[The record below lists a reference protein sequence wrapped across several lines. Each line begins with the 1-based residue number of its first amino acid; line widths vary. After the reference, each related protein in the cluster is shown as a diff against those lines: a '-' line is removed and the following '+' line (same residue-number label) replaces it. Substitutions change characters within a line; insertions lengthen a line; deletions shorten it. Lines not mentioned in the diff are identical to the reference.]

1 MGKGP
6 HAAQSALTQKNLNSE
21 ILGSG
26 GTVVA
31 QVPEAGTKVPPGS
44 TVMLFTDEA
53 SQSEQVVVPDVRGKS
68 GLAANQMILNAGLNI
83 RVTGVGVE
91 NQYAVAAKQDIAGG
105 TKVPRG
111 TVITVDFANSSMQN
125 IY

>member
-1 MGKGP
+1 
-6 HAAQSALTQKNLNSE
+6 
-21 ILGSG
+21 
-26 GTVVA
+26 
-31 QVPEAGTKVPPGS
+31 
-44 TVMLFTDEA
+44 MLFTDEA

>member
-1 MGKGP
+1 
-6 HAAQSALTQKNLNSE
+6 
-21 ILGSG
+21 
-26 GTVVA
+26 
-31 QVPEAGTKVPPGS
+31 
-44 TVMLFTDEA
+44 
-53 SQSEQVVVPDVRGKS
+53 
-68 GLAANQMILNAGLNI
+68 MILNAGLNI